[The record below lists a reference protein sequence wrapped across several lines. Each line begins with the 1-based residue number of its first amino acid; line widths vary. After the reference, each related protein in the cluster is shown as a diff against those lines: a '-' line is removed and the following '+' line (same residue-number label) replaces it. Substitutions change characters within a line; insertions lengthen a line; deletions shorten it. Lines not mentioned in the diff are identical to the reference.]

1 MDTLGWP
8 SNLTYASEDSPA
20 RALGSRRS
28 TPRPTRRP
36 TGAPASG
43 DETDLV
49 ERLRTGSPEAIAEA
63 YDRHAG
69 AVFAFAR
76 RLLGDATEA
85 SDLVH
90 ETFVSLPRAIRAFR
104 SDASLRTF
112 LVAIAVNHARHH
124 VRAAKRR
131 RAAMDRLSR
140 EPTEHESSPERAM
153 HGRDLAR
160 ALTEALDRLPLEQ
173 RVAFVLCEVEERSAQ
188 EVAALTKAPEVTVRT
203 RVFKAK
209 AKLREELARRGFR

>member
-1 MDTLGWP
+1 MDMLGWP
-8 SNLTYASEDSPA
+8 SNLAYASEDSPA
-20 RALGSRRS
+20 RETASRRS
-28 TPRPTRRP
+28 APRPTTRARP
-36 TGAPASG
+36 SV

-49 ERLRTGSPEAIAEA
+49 ERLRTGSPEAVAEA
-63 YDRHAG
+63 YDRHAA

-90 ETFVSLPRAIRAFR
+90 ETFVSLPRAVRSFR

-131 RAAMDRLSR
+131 RAAMERLSR
-140 EPTEHESSPERAM
+140 EPTESMEHAGSPERAM

-173 RVAFVLCEVEERSAQ
+173 RVAFVLCEVEERSTQ
-188 EVAALTKAPEVTVRT
+188 EVAALTNAPEVTVRT